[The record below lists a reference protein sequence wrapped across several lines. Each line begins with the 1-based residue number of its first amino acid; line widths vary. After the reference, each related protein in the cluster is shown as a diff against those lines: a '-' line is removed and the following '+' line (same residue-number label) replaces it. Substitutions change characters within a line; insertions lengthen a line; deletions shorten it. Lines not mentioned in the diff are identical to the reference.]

1 VRIGFLRFH
10 LESDLLKR
18 RGERRL
24 PARRPRYLRARAVE
38 PVRIEHRQ
46 RARGHVGCRRAAH
59 LRVALLEFVQQVVP
73 AVPRHDVEQ
82 QQPAAHHAGL
92 GAGRRAGQRDD
103 QVGGG
108 HQLGDPVGEAERPD
122 RGPGGGQLTEL
133 PFDPGVAARDRQH
146 VHAGGGQP
154 RRRPGQRGESPAA
167 VDEQHAAA
175 VPREAEGLPGV
186 LLAGRLVKSRA
197 DRGRDERDRRPG
209 PEPADRRGRG
219 RGADQEQVGALVHPH
234 LVRGDVRAV
243 HHRLEVR
250 RRQRP
255 RRRRGRL
262 ERGRGERPGREDAQ
276 HQVGGCAVQLRAQR
290 GDHATR
296 GGALGDTGD
305 PAPGAQLREV
315 QPVVHAG
322 DGHQP
327 VEHPLPG
334 PAGRGAEQRH
344 AVAGAD
350 PPAGAL
356 EHIAETAHGHFV
368 A

>member
-1 VRIGFLRFH
+1 MGFLRFH

-24 PARRPRYLRARAVE
+24 PARRPRHLRASAVE
-38 PVRIEHRQ
+38 PVRVEHRQ

-82 QQPAAHHAGL
+82 QQPTPHHAGL

-103 QVGGG
+103 HVGGG
-108 HQLGDPVGEAERPD
+108 HQLGDPVGEAERQD
-122 RGPGGGQLTEL
+122 AGPGGGQLAEL
-133 PFDPGVAARDRQH
+133 PLDLGVASRDRQH
-146 VHAGGGQP
+146 VHAGGRQP
-154 RRRPGQRGESPAA
+154 GRRPGQRRESPAA
-167 VDEQHAAA
+167 VDQQHAAC
-175 VPREAEGLPGV
+175 VRGEAERRPGV
-186 LLAGRLVKSRA
+186 PLAGRLVEGRP
-197 DRGRDERDRRPG
+197 DRRRHERDRRPG
-209 PEPADRRGRG
+209 AEPADRRGRG

-250 RRQRP
+250 CRRP
-255 RRRRGRL
+255 GRRLGRL
-262 ERGRGERPGREDAQ
+262 QRGRGERPGREDAQ
-276 HQVGGCAVQLRAQR
+276 HQVDGRAVQLGAQR
-290 GDHATR
+290 RDHAAG
-296 GGALGDTGD
+296 GGALGEPGD
-305 PAPGAQLREV
+305 PAPGAQLREM

-344 AVAGAD
+344 AVAGTD
-350 PPAGAL
+350 PPARAL
-356 EHIAETAHGHFV
+356 QHIPETAHGHFV